1 MPVVDT
7 LVAVIPLLGL
17 LIVVH
22 ELGHFLV
29 AKACGVRVLKFSI
42 GFGAP
47 IGIGRLRARWER
59 NGTEYVI
66 GWIPLGGFVRM
77 LGEAMP
83 GDDPDAAAVP
93 VDARPDEFLDA
104 KSVWQKLAVVFAGP
118 AMNLLLPI
126 VCLLGILWVG
136 FPRPAAIV
144 GSVEVG
150 SPAEAAG
157 IRVGDRIVAVD
168 GEPVGW
174 WDEVVRPLQE
184 KRSPAVAS
192 IEVDRGGERETIP
205 VALATQ
211 KTRDRFGAVVDT
223 GWIGVSNRRQAALV
237 GVPDADSEAARAGLR
252 SGDLVVAVGET
263 EIEDWESLRAAQ
275 ARAVAEAQANG
286 IPRIVWTVERAKT
299 GEGAEAS
306 GAPAEGTS
314 AADGATA
321 AGGADA
327 RSSARADAKASAGGA
342 AAEAKAGGAPA
353 APETEKR
360 KIAVPLDA
368 ELAAM
373 GLIPATILVG
383 YVAPDK
389 PAAEAGLRAND
400 LVLFVDG
407 DPIGSFESFVSR
419 VQTSG
424 GRPLDITYSR
434 AGRVEHVTLAAR
446 EETVPGL
453 YEIEG
458 LEEKVYQI
466 GLGAAVSTLPGAIEK
481 QRLRNPVESVPRAVE
496 MAWAMTTDYLEGL
509 GKLFTG
515 EVGTDKLA
523 GPIGIARIARKSLDQ
538 GWLDYLSMMMV
549 ISINLGFL
557 NLLPIP
563 ILDGGQAVLYSI
575 EGIKRAPLSL
585 RTKEIATSV
594 GFAVIALLMG
604 RAFWNDLT
612 PFWLRFVSW
621 LSSS

>member
-7 LVAVIPLLGL
+7 LVAVIPMLGL

-47 IGIGRLRARWER
+47 IGIGNLRARWQR
-59 NGTEYVI
+59 GGTEYVI

-77 LGEAMP
+77 LGEPMP
-83 GDDPDAAAVP
+83 GDDPVAMGVP
-93 VDARPDEFLDA
+93 ADARPEEFLDA

-144 GSVEVG
+144 GMVESN
-150 SPAEAAG
+150 SPALAAG
-157 IRVGDRIVAVD
+157 IEVGDRIVSLD
-168 GEPVGW
+168 GEPIEW
-174 WDEVVRPLQE
+174 WDEVVVPLRE
-184 KRSPAVAS
+184 RRAGETAVL
-192 IEVDRGGERETIP
+192 EVERAGQRRRVEVE
-205 VALATQ
+205 VANQ

-223 GWIGVSNRRQAALV
+223 GWIGISNRRQAALV
-237 GVPDADSEAARAGLR
+237 GIPDASSPAFAAGLR

-263 EIEDWESLRAAQ
+263 EIEDWEALRQRHATAVEQ
-275 ARAVAEAQANG
+275 ARAAGRAHVLWSLERSEGDAAPDEA
-286 IPRIVWTVERAKT
+286 K
-299 GEGAEAS
+299 
-306 GAPAEGTS
+306 
-314 AADGATA
+314 
-321 AGGADA
+321 GADA
-327 RSSARADAKASAGGA
+327 SAGPPSVREQVA
-342 AAEAKAGGAPA
+342 LPLEA
-353 APETEKR
+353 
-360 KIAVPLDA
+360 D
-368 ELAAM
+368 LAAL
-373 GLIPATILVG
+373 GLMPATILVG
-383 YVAPDK
+383 SVVADK
-389 PAAEAGLRAND
+389 PAAESGLRPND

-407 DPIGSFESFVSR
+407 RPVGSFERFVSI

-424 GRPLDITYSR
+424 GRPLELTYAR
-434 AGRVEHVTLAAR
+434 HGQVDRVTLAAR
-446 EETVPGL
+446 EETVPGP

-466 GLGAAVSTLPGAIEK
+466 GLGAALSTLPGALEK
-481 QRLRNPVESVPRAVE
+481 QQLRNPIESIPRAAV
-496 MAWAMTTDYLEGL
+496 MAWSMTTDYLEGL

-563 ILDGGQAVLYSI
+563 VLDGGQALLYAI
-575 EGIKRAPLSL
+575 EGIKRSPLSL
-585 RTKEIATSV
+585 RTKEIATSL
-594 GFAVIALLMG
+594 GLAVIVLLMG

-612 PFWLRFVSW
+612 PFWLRFVDW
-621 LSSS
+621 LSGGS